1 MSTADSTQKRPDM
14 LMSDRTVL
22 KRKSTDHSEAR
33 NEEEGRERIKKGMKT
48 EVRGPWFER
57 AKESGPQLN
66 DSLSI
71 GESREAIASRFRP
84 GALSERWNLAF
95 SE

>member
-1 MSTADSTQKRPDM
+1 MGFA
-14 LMSDRTVL
+14 
-22 KRKSTDHSEAR
+22 
-33 NEEEGRERIKKGMKT
+33 
-48 EVRGPWFER
+48 GPWFER

-84 GALSERWNLAF
+84 GALSE
-95 SE
+95 